1 MTLISDEVQLGCAL
15 QAFGYAFN
23 LGPFWGS
30 QYLVYLTKAGI
41 TSMSDLA
48 TGCNNETLNM
58 DLEFIGL
65 PRENLLYEETVQRLK
80 IFLPGAVS
88 FRCFRLAQ
96 KAAEKVKRGTADA
109 KYVHRP
115 ESGKLGNETWDTTG
129 DDWTLHV
136 DCAGL
141 VRSVLKHVT
150 KDTFRVS
157 LSDRSFMRAK
167 DFYRFFETVP
177 YTVIDRQEVIESD
190 KQMRWRLVRDLR
202 MVIPGD
208 IIVYRPKGNGAGGA
222 AFTTNDRSDLKH
234 LLKAVKTAQLWHNEE
249 GEWKNLVTR
258 NVGQDASVK
267 PWIEAVRSKLAK
279 IDISTIRDLKAKF
292 DSINELLREK
302 GEREINADT
311 LQLMKECSE
320 TTALNTGHIVFAS
333 GPAELKGDNE
343 YRIRVVHSTKFGKK
357 DRKGNMTEG
366 VQEYFRR
373 FRLVKGPNGEEK
385 WTREMKKAP
394 VEENLTS
401 DDEDDADLDDDDPS
415 DSEDDQV
422 SESEKESREDAGDDL
437 AGAVDVE
444 VLAAR
449 MCS

>member
-1 MTLISDEVQLGCAL
+1 MTLISEEVQLGCAL

-23 LGPFWGS
+23 LGPFWGC
-30 QYLVYLTKAGI
+30 QHLVYLTKAGI
-41 TSMSDLA
+41 TSMSNLA
-48 TGCNNETLNM
+48 TGCNDETLNM
-58 DLEFIGL
+58 DLDFIGL
-65 PRENLLYEETVQRLK
+65 PRENHLGEETLKRLK
-80 IFLPGAVS
+80 IFLPGAVG

-96 KAAEKVKRGTADA
+96 RAAEKVELGTADA

-115 ESGKLGNETWDTTG
+115 ESGKAGNETWDTSG

-141 VRSVLKHVT
+141 VRSVLEHVT
-150 KDTFRVS
+150 KSTFRVS

-177 YTVIDRQEVIESD
+177 YTVIDRQEVVESD
-190 KQMRWRLVRDLR
+190 KQMHWRLVRDLR

-234 LLKAVKTAQLWHNEE
+234 LLKAVKTSQLWHNEE

-258 NVGQDASVK
+258 NVGRDASVK
-267 PWIEAVRSKLAK
+267 AWIEDVKAKLAK
-279 IDISTIRDLKAKF
+279 IGINTVRDFRAKF

-302 GEREINADT
+302 EETEITSDT
-311 LQLMKECSE
+311 LQLMKECAE

-357 DRKGNMTEG
+357 DRKGNVTEG

-373 FRLVKGPNGEEK
+373 FRLVQGPNGEEK
-385 WTREMKKAP
+385 WTREMRKAP
-394 VEENLTS
+394 VEEDDS
-401 DDEDDADLDDDDPS
+401 DDSDLDDDDPS
-415 DSEDDQV
+415 DIDDDQLV
-422 SESEKESREDAGDDL
+422 GDELAKECQEDAGDDM

-449 MCS
+449 MCF

>member
-1 MTLISDEVQLGCAL
+1 MTLISDEVQLGYAL
-15 QAFGYAFN
+15 QAFAYAFN

-30 QYLVYLTKAGI
+30 QYLIYLTKAGI
-41 TSMSDLA
+41 NSMSNLA
-48 TGCNNETLNM
+48 TGCNDETLNM
-58 DLEFIGL
+58 DLDFIGV
-65 PRENLLYEETVQRLK
+65 PRDDHFNPNTVQRLNV
-80 IFLPGAVS
+80 FLPGPVG

-96 KAAEKVKRGTADA
+96 TAAEKVERGSADA

-115 ESGKLGNETWDTTG
+115 ESGKAGEETWDTTG
-129 DDWTLHV
+129 NDWTLHV

-150 KDTFRVS
+150 KDPFLVS

-177 YTVIDRQEVIESD
+177 YSVTDQQEVVETD
-190 KQMRWRLVRDLR
+190 KQMHWRLVRDLR

-267 PWIEAVRSKLAK
+267 PWIETVKAKLAK
-279 IDISTIRDLKAKF
+279 IEIHSVKDLKAKF
-292 DSINELLREK
+292 DSINELLQEK
-302 GEREINADT
+302 GEAVLSDET
-311 LQLMKECSE
+311 LKLMKECSE

-357 DRKGNMTEG
+357 DRKGNTTEG
-366 VQEYFRR
+366 VQEYYRR
-373 FRLVKGPNGEEK
+373 FRLVQGPDGEDK
-385 WTREMKKAP
+385 WTREMRKAP
-394 VEENLTS
+394 VEEDLDDGDS
-401 DDEDDADLDDDDPS
+401 DDDDLDDDDPS
-415 DSEDDQV
+415 DT
-422 SESEKESREDAGDDL
+422 ESIPGEKECEEGAGDEL

-449 MCS
+449 MCF